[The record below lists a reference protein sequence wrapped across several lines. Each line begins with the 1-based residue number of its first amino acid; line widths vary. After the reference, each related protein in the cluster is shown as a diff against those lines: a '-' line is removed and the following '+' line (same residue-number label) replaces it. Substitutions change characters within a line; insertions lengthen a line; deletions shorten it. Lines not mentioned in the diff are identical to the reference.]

1 MKTKKSKCR
10 VCEKPMKLFHKQH
23 NFGKSYPE
31 YKNPKASSYGK
42 RLSFSRWDSED
53 GILFN
58 TNKFS
63 GVWFCNSC
71 WKQIISKVKFED

>member
-1 MKTKKSKCR
+1 MKTKKGKCR
-10 VCEKPMKLFHKQH
+10 VCEKELELFYKQH

-31 YKNPKASSYGK
+31 YKNPKSNSYGK
-42 RLSFSRWDSED
+42 KLTLGYWDSND
-53 GILFN
+53 GTLFN
-58 TNKFS
+58 INQFS